1 MSAIVILSLIVSTL
15 ASSAGLV
22 LFRYGG
28 RGNTQVIEFLNVWI
42 ILGFVCYVV
51 AAVTGLYSLSRVS
64 AVSVF
69 PFTVLQ
75 AVLISF
81 YSAVFLGETL
91 SAGSLAGCALALL
104 GLFLVVKSGG

>member
-1 MSAIVILSLIVSTL
+1 MSLSVILSLVLSTA

-28 RGNTQVIEFLNVWI
+28 RGNTQIVDFVNVWI
-42 ILGFVCYVV
+42 FLGFVCYGV
-51 AAVTGLYSLSRVS
+51 AALTGIYALSRVS

-75 AVLISF
+75 AVLISV
-81 YSAVFLGETL
+81 YSAFFLGESL
-91 SAGSLAGCALALL
+91 SAGSIAGCALALA
-104 GLFLVVKSGG
+104 GLYLVVRSAG